1 MQRQML
7 EEREERR
14 QMQQA
19 QREMDL
25 RRELR
30 YRQAEARATDRTSPK
45 RAREKEGGEP
55 HLQEE
60 NPTQS
65 RGGAQVTWGCQQE
78 CIGKGRV

>member
-30 YRQAEARATDRTSPK
+30 FQQAEARATDHTSPK
-45 RAREKEGGEP
+45 RAREK
-55 HLQEE
+55 
-60 NPTQS
+60 
-65 RGGAQVTWGCQQE
+65 
-78 CIGKGRV
+78 